1 MNKALREKVFQM
13 LEYWNYEIMSE
24 DPIVA
29 QYDVKQVH
37 VGDIIEV
44 YLYGVLDE
52 EVEFSLRT
60 LSEILSCQ
68 EH

>member
-13 LEYWNYEIMSE
+13 LEYWGYEIMSL

-37 VGDIIEV
+37 VGEFIEV

-52 EVEFSLRT
+52 VVDFSLRG

-68 EH
+68 E